1 MLAYPKMRSDIVAYK
16 EIVTKAVIGKGKKKY
31 KDTYTIETEQIPS
44 TILGCWIINHH
55 FEAKEINDKINI
67 EGSFDANVWY
77 SYDNDTKTSVIN
89 KKITYH
95 EEEKVDAGN
104 NDIVNK
110 EIIIRSLKQPTCIS
124 AKEDGNSIKLEIE
137 KELGIEIT
145 GDVKMRISSLDEEDD
160 NWQDLDENHIDTN
173 YINEEIIK

>member
-160 NWQDLDENHIDTN
+160 NWQDLDESHIDTN